1 MMMSGL
7 HCTVYTAY
15 TDYPMQLKS
24 SAGIR
29 PIITCGPCS
38 LDSGRKLRKMQGNY
52 SLVRTLLYGVLGT
65 NYEVRKTNHT
75 TPHQQTPQTTR
86 KLKWGKITPYR
97 TKNKN
102 KKRTPDRSHLNLNP
116 LTGREKPIRSKE
128 NRFEFESRCWLTVKV
143 CVPVHQGWRNRAGV
157 CFVGLYSLSSV
168 CVRVS
173 VCASNK
179 GNMVLL

>member
-1 MMMSGL
+1 MSGL

-128 NRFEFESRCWLTVKV
+128 NRFEFESRC
-143 CVPVHQGWRNRAGV
+143 
-157 CFVGLYSLSSV
+157 
-168 CVRVS
+168 
-173 VCASNK
+173 
-179 GNMVLL
+179 